1 MKKAIAVIC
10 AAALILTLS
19 AAAFAADDEADLVTG
34 ATVKPD
40 KTGVY
45 SAYGKVDLDE
55 LVREGVISQETCDII
70 KDYLEEKAKESMPDP
85 EVQLPDEN
93 AQDQGQNHGRNKQPR
108 MSGQK
113 PGMNSQEYGMNGQE
127 YGMGR
132 RQPEMNRKGFGK
144 ETQPALPETQEP

>member
-10 AAALILTLS
+10 AAALIFTLS
-19 AAAFAADDEADLVTG
+19 AAAFAADDEPDLVTG

-40 KTGVY
+40 KNEVY
-45 SAYGKVDLDE
+45 SVYGKVDLDE

-70 KDYLEEKAKESMPDP
+70 KDYLEEKAKESIPEP

-93 AQDQGQNHGRNKQPR
+93 AQEPGQNHGRNKQPQ
-108 MSGQK
+108 MNGQK
-113 PGMNSQEYGMNGQE
+113 PGMNGKE
-127 YGMGR
+127 YGMGGR
-132 RQPEMNRKGFGK
+132 KSGMNRNGFGK